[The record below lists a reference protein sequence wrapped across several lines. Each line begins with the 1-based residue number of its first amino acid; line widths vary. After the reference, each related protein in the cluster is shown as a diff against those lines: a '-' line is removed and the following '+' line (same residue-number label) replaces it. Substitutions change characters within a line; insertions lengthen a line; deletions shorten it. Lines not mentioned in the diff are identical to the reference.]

1 MPSQA
6 PDSDPMINRC
16 NHRAGPSA
24 RALLLFFV
32 FVGLVASGTRG
43 ALAQTTTQP
52 APLQQVQQIQKQLQQ
67 QGQPPA
73 DGANAQQPPA
83 DGGARTETS
92 AQVSAE
98 LDKEAAELKR
108 LSSSFD
114 AAKDDDVALSELKV
128 SVDAL
133 ARQILTTSAA
143 TRPRLEEIKGR
154 LTELGDPPGEGQPP
168 EAAAVTAERQ
178 RLMSERNDINALTG
192 QAENL
197 SISATKLSNA
207 ITATRRTL
215 FSKALF
221 GVTQISGEMFSTA
234 ADAFTVEM
242 QTLGRSLTSWLSFS
256 WTYKRLPLL
265 GAIFLSL
272 CSAAV
277 FLAGSKRLFA
287 SIFRRDPEDD
297 DPSYFRRLSVA
308 FWSTMLPTISVSAFA
323 VTSYL
328 CLDGFNV
335 LRSDIAPLVSNLLG
349 TIVAVLFVATL
360 SQAVLAPA
368 YRRWRLVAVSDSG
381 ARILTGIIF
390 AMVLVNG
397 IDYLLAEVSEVFG
410 SPVVLT
416 VVKSFFASIIIGLI
430 VIGASMVRPLP
441 PAEDDIDAKPR
452 RWPRYISTPLFLIGL
467 SLIGAAVTGY
477 VGLAR
482 FIATQITITGA
493 IAVVIYIGMLAGRE
507 LSRQGAFADTAIG
520 SRLEKRF
527 GLSAVALDQIGLAAS
542 LGTYALVISVFVPLL
557 FLQWGFQI
565 ADIQSWAYRIVTD
578 IRIGSI
584 TISLAGILAGL
595 LLFAAGYIITRWFQR
610 WLDSS
615 VLALSRVDTG
625 VRNSVRTGVGYLGVG
640 LAGLVA
646 ISAAGID
653 LSSLALVAGALS
665 LGVGFGLQ
673 NIVSNFVSG
682 LILLVER
689 PFKVGDWVTTGTTE
703 GFVKRISVRATEIE
717 TFQRQS
723 IMVPNSLF
731 INAPVGNWTHR
742 NRLGRADIS
751 VVVGYDAN
759 PRRILELLA
768 EIADKQPQVLKNPA
782 PMTVFVGFGDERM
795 TFELRVFLADI
806 VSSMAVRNDLR
817 LQIFERFRAEG
828 IASPFVVAD
837 AGTALVETEEASKS
851 AAQPGDATSASATA
865 AAPSVV
871 SPPQAAVTTQAPVP
885 LPWQP
890 GARR

>member
-1 MPSQA
+1 MLLA
-6 PDSDPMINRC
+6 FLAAFTGA
-16 NHRAGPSA
+16 AG
-24 RALLLFFV
+24 
-32 FVGLVASGTRG
+32 
-43 ALAQTTTQP
+43 AQTATQP
-52 APLQQVQQIQKQLQQ
+52 APLQQIQQIQKQLQQ
-67 QGQPPA
+67 PA
-73 DGANAQQPPA
+73 QNQTPAASAAPAGDGAS
-83 DGGARTETS
+83 RSESS

-98 LDKEAAELKR
+98 LEQEGAELKK
-108 LSSSFD
+108 LTAAFD
-114 AAKDDDVALSELKV
+114 AARDDDVALSELKV

-154 LTELGDPPGEGQPP
+154 LSELGEPPAEGQPP
-168 EAAAVTAERQ
+168 EAAAVTEERQ

-197 SISATKLSNA
+197 SVSATRLSNA

-234 ADAFTVEM
+234 AAAFSVEM
-242 QTLGRSLTSWLSFS
+242 QQLGRSLTSWVSFS
-256 WTYKRLPLL
+256 WSYKRVSLL

-272 CSAAV
+272 CLALV

-297 DPSYFRRLSVA
+297 HPSYFRRLSVA
-308 FWSTMLPTISVSAFA
+308 FWSTMLPTLSVAAFA

-349 TIVAVLFVATL
+349 TVVAVLFVTAL

-368 YRRWRLVAVSDSG
+368 HPHWRLVAVSDSG
-381 ARILTGIIF
+381 ARVLTGIIF
-390 AMVLVNG
+390 TMVLING
-397 IDYLLAEVSEVFG
+397 VDYLLAEVSEVFG

-416 VVKSFFASIIIGLI
+416 VVKSFFASILI
-430 VIGASMVRPLP
+430 ALVVIGASMVRPLP
-441 PAEDDIDAKPR
+441 PADDDLNARAR
-452 RWPRYISTPLFLIGL
+452 RWPRYISTPLFLIGIA
-467 SLIGAAVTGY
+467 LIAAALTGY

-542 LGTYALVISVFVPLL
+542 LGTYALVISIFVPLL

-578 IRIGSI
+578 IRIGNI

-595 LLFAAGYIITRWFQR
+595 LFFAIGYSITRWFQR

-615 VLALSRVDTG
+615 VMALSRVDTG

-742 NRLGRADIS
+742 NRLGRADIA
-751 VVVGYDAN
+751 VTVGYDAN
-759 PRRILELLA
+759 PRRILEILA
-768 EIADKQPQVLKNPA
+768 DIADKQPQVLKNPA
-782 PMTVFVGFGDERM
+782 PMTVFAGFGDERM
-795 TFELRVFLADI
+795 TFEVRVFLADI
-806 VSSMAVRNDLR
+806 VSSIGVRNDIR
-817 LQIFERFRAEG
+817 LQIFERFREEG
-828 IASPFVVAD
+828 IAKPFAVEDVVAD
-837 AGTALVETEEASKS
+837 ADAATTSVAPAPAAS
-851 AAQPGDATSASATA
+851 AAVQP
-865 AAPSVV
+865 V
-871 SPPQAAVTTQAPVP
+871 SSMPPVTQAPVT
-885 LPWQP
+885 LPWQKAP
-890 GARR
+890 GTR